1 MMDKNINVDFKPKPV
16 LIDCDP
22 GHDDAI
28 AILMAVALPELDLL
42 GITTVAGNQSL
53 EKTTRNARVVCG
65 LPGMGKIPIASG
77 SDRPLMRKSVRADV
91 HGESGMDGPSLDG
104 KQAPLDS
111 RHAVELIVDTIEE
124 ASEPVTIIAI
134 GPLTNI
140 ALTIGLY
147 PKIIERIPSIYM
159 MGGAWGLGN
168 HTPSAEFNI
177 YVDPDAAKAVFNSG
191 IPIHMAGLEI
201 TRQAAIKESVIKR
214 IEALNSQA
222 GDFVRDILLFYRS
235 SFLRRHGYDGAPI
248 YDACAVAW
256 LARPDLVKSQS
267 MHIDVDTNEGPN
279 LGRTVCDVKG
289 VLGLESNVDVGIEL
303 EVESF
308 WDTMLEALSSYQ

>member
-1 MMDKNINVDFKPKPV
+1 MDKNINVDFRPKPV

-53 EKTTRNARVVCG
+53 VKTTRNARVVCG
-65 LPGMGKIPIASG
+65 LPGIGEIPIASG
-77 SDRPLMRKSVRADV
+77 ADRPLMRKSVTAVV

-104 KQAPLDS
+104 NQAPLDS
-111 RHAVELIVDTIEE
+111 RHAVELIVDTIEA

-147 PKIIERIPSIYM
+147 PHIVERIPSIYM
-159 MGGAWGLGN
+159 MGGAWSLGN

-177 YVDPDAAKAVFNSG
+177 YVDPDAAKAVFNSE

-201 TRQAAIKESVIKR
+201 TRQAAINESVIKR
-214 IEALNSQA
+214 IGALGSQA

-235 SFLRRHGYDGAPI
+235 SFLLRHGYDGAPI

-256 LARPDLVKSQS
+256 LARPELVRSQL
-267 MHIDVDTNEGPN
+267 MHIDVDTNEGPS
-279 LGRTVCDVKG
+279 LGRTVCDVNG
-289 VLGLESNVDVGIEL
+289 VLGLEANVDVGMEL
-303 EVESF
+303 QVDSF
-308 WDTMLEALSSYQ
+308 WDTVLEAISAYP